1 MSKNFNRE
9 ILKLVKENRC
19 TFVRH
24 RKRDHDIWFSPI
36 TNRPFTIDG
45 NIRSKELAN
54 AVMKQSGIDHHF

>member
-1 MSKNFNRE
+1 MSKNYNKE
-9 ILKLVKENRC
+9 ILKLVKDSGC

-24 RKRDHDIWFSPI
+24 VKGDHDIWFSPI

-45 NIRSKELAN
+45 NIKSKELAN